1 MPIITLLTDF
11 GTADSYVA
19 EVKAVLLSCAPDA
32 TLVDITHHVPPG
44 DVRAAQYLLN
54 RTWRRFPEGT
64 THLAV
69 VDPGVGSARRVM
81 RLDRAA
87 HHAAHR
93 FVAPDNGL
101 LSFLP

>member
-1 MPIITLLTDF
+1 MPIITLLTDL
-11 GTADSYVA
+11 GTADSFVA

-69 VDPGVGSARRVM
+69 VDPGVGSARR
-81 RLDRAA
+81 AA
-87 HHAAHR
+87 SAKTPVVTY
-93 FVAPDNGL
+93 VAPQHRL
-101 LSFLP
+101 RSPF